1 MVGIVEKVT
10 ASLEDGMVKTV
21 FVPTIANMAAPTV
34 TELTTG
40 ALDLSMWL
48 TGDGFQATHDQ
59 QMIDDDREG
68 AAEVG
73 QIPGQETWTDT
84 LLRVIDNINRK
95 DGKETDVPNT
105 AVETLTKGK
114 TGYIVRRRGLP
125 STEPFAA
132 GQKVSVLPVTIG
144 IKTPV
149 AHAANQRQLSQIKFS
164 VSPGA
169 QDETA
174 TVAAG
179 AAKSNG

>member
-1 MVGIVEKVT
+1 MAGIVEKVT

-21 FVPTIANMAAPTV
+21 FVTTIANMAAPTV

-95 DGKETDVPNT
+95 DGKAADVPNT

-174 TVAAG
+174 TVTGA